1 MPWASTTFRAR
12 SRRRTAVGVSGAP
25 FVVGDVT
32 DLAAADLGT
41 FDFFL
46 DVGCFQGLSF
56 EQRLAKGR
64 GTPAVANPGAT
75 QLMLE
80 FGATRL
86 RSIVGGR

>member
-46 DVGCFQGLSF
+46 DVGCFK
-56 EQRLAKGR
+56 A
-64 GTPAVANPGAT
+64 
-75 QLMLE
+75 
-80 FGATRL
+80 
-86 RSIVGGR
+86 